1 MYSAEEFDCAKT
13 KILKYILYKKRTEQE
28 VKNKFWNIIDSELL
42 QYAIE
47 ELKQVGYIDDNKY
60 IKRAI
65 DEYMALNN
73 MSIKEIKY
81 KLLTKGI
88 DANII
93 NEYID
98 CNYKMKKILFAT
110 TNPSKVKRFSK
121 KLLEYEI
128 DSAKKIV
135 IKKSNLEKEDIKNYL
150 IKKGYNQDSIKE
162 AI

>member
-1 MYSAEEFDCAKT
+1 MYSAEEFDLIKT

-28 VKNKFWNIIDSELL
+28 VKNKFLNVIDSELL
-42 QYAIE
+42 QDAIE
-47 ELKQVGYIDDNKY
+47 ELKQAGYIDDNKY

-65 DEYMALNN
+65 DEYIALNN

-88 DANII
+88 DSNTI
-93 NEYID
+93 NQYID
-98 CNYKMKKILFAT
+98 NNYE
-110 TNPSKVKRFSK
+110 

-128 DSAKKIV
+128 NSAKKIV
-135 IKKSNLEKEDIKNYL
+135 IKKSNLEQLDIKNYL

-162 AI
+162 AIE

>member
-98 CNYKMKKILFAT
+98 CNY
-110 TNPSKVKRFSK
+110 SQ
-121 KLLEYEI
+121 LLEYEI